1 LHGAKTKKAAE
12 RDAVLQVEFFQAF
25 LAFFCES
32 LVMIDL
38 REVRSY
44 VVKQEPQFKSVH
56 LYDIL
61 IGPTIFS
68 VIKM

>member
-1 LHGAKTKKAAE
+1 
-12 RDAVLQVEFFQAF
+12 
-25 LAFFCES
+25 
-32 LVMIDL
+32 MIDL